1 VVGGNSATFF
11 YLKKIDMIT
20 LYEYLAYNVPSDCQD
35 LLSRYDIPNA
45 QNEDELTENLKQF
58 VRVYK
63 EDALEM
69 LSEIHPD
76 KDLIMDMANMATPF
90 EGKKEDSNEYL
101 NASGTIDRISTLEHN
116 MMSGANNQ
124 PTNIFDKM
132 DVLLG
137 IGIAL
142 LTATL
147 FKRN

>member
-1 VVGGNSATFF
+1 
-11 YLKKIDMIT
+11 MIT
-20 LYEYLAYNVPSDCQD
+20 LYDYLAYNVPNECQD
-35 LLSRYDIPNA
+35 LLMRYDIPTA

-63 EDALEM
+63 EDALEQ

-90 EGKKEDSNEYL
+90 EGKQNDVNEFL

-116 MMSGANNQ
+116 MMSGSNNQ
-124 PTNIFDKM
+124 PTNILDKM

>member
-1 VVGGNSATFF
+1 
-11 YLKKIDMIT
+11 MIT
-20 LYEYLAYNVPSDCQD
+20 LYDYLAYNVPNECQD
-35 LLSRYDIPNA
+35 LLMRYDIPTA

-63 EDALEM
+63 EDALEQ

-90 EGKKEDSNEYL
+90 EGKQNDVNEFL

-116 MMSGANNQ
+116 MMSSSNNQ
-124 PTNIFDKM
+124 PTNILDKM
-132 DVLLG
+132 DVMLG

-147 FKRN
+147 FKKD

>member
-1 VVGGNSATFF
+1 
-11 YLKKIDMIT
+11 MIT
-20 LYEYLAYNVPSDCQD
+20 LYDYLAYNVPNECQD

-58 VRVYK
+58 VRVYR

-76 KDLIMDMANMATPF
+76 KDLIVEMANLSTPY
-90 EGKKEDSNEYL
+90 EGNKTDPNEYL

-116 MMSGANNQ
+116 MMSGSNQQ
-124 PTNIFDKM
+124 PTNILDKM

-147 FKRN
+147 FKKD

>member
-1 VVGGNSATFF
+1 
-11 YLKKIDMIT
+11 MIT
-20 LYEYLAYNVPSDCQD
+20 LYEYLAYNAPTECQD

-45 QNEDELTENLKQF
+45 NNEDELTSNLKQF

-63 EDALEM
+63 EDALEE

-76 KDLIMDMANMATPF
+76 RDLIMQMVTTATPF
-90 EGKKEDSNEYL
+90 EGKPVDASDYL

-116 MMSGANNQ
+116 MMSGNNNTPAPQ
-124 PTNIFDKM
+124 TNILDKM
-132 DVLLG
+132 DVMLG

-147 FKRN
+147 FKKQ

>member
-1 VVGGNSATFF
+1 
-11 YLKKIDMIT
+11 MIT
-20 LYEYLAYNVPSDCQD
+20 LYDYLAYNVPNECQD
-35 LLSRYDIPNA
+35 LLMRYDIPTA

-63 EDALEM
+63 EDALEQ

-90 EGKKEDSNEYL
+90 EGKQNDVNEFL

-116 MMSGANNQ
+116 MMSGSNNQ
-124 PTNIFDKM
+124 PTNILDKM
-132 DVLLG
+132 DVMLG

-147 FKRN
+147 FKKD

>member
-1 VVGGNSATFF
+1 
-11 YLKKIDMIT
+11 MIT
-20 LYEYLAYNVPSDCQD
+20 LYDYLAYNVPNECQD

-58 VRVYK
+58 VRVYR
-63 EDALEM
+63 EDALEK

-76 KDLIMDMANMATPF
+76 KDLIIEMAELSTPY
-90 EGKKEDSNEYL
+90 EGKQTDPNEYL

-116 MMSGANNQ
+116 MMSGANQQ
-124 PTNIFDKM
+124 PTNILDKM

-147 FKRN
+147 FKKD

>member
-1 VVGGNSATFF
+1 
-11 YLKKIDMIT
+11 MIT
-20 LYEYLAYNVPSDCQD
+20 LYDYLAYNVPNECQD

-58 VRVYK
+58 VRVYR
-63 EDALEM
+63 EDALEQ

-76 KDLIMDMANMATPF
+76 KDLIIEMAELSTPY
-90 EGKKEDSNEYL
+90 EGKQTDPNEYL

-116 MMSGANNQ
+116 MMSGANQQ
-124 PTNIFDKM
+124 PTNILDKM

-147 FKRN
+147 FKKD

>member
-1 VVGGNSATFF
+1 
-11 YLKKIDMIT
+11 
-20 LYEYLAYNVPSDCQD
+20 
-35 LLSRYDIPNA
+35 
-45 QNEDELTENLKQF
+45 
-58 VRVYK
+58 
-63 EDALEM
+63 M

-116 MMSGANNQ
+116 MMSGSNNQ